1 MEEGKKEKSL
11 SGQSNDQGVQSR
23 LSRVSACVSNLASER
38 RKSSGGNSLR
48 VSLPQTRSASLRLF
62 SLVFCCGL
70 FAAVA
75 SVCGKLALDFH
86 SQAPLSR
93 LSLVLVDWLSP
104 LPGSSSPSCFASEEE
119 DGGAQSRDP
128 DRGEEEQ
135 SRDPEREEERPS
147 EGSPRTEKTGDACRG
162 QRGEA
167 SPSVARLPSSLLSLL
182 HAIWTNCFLGSCH
195 AEATR
200 ASLAG
205 DRNASTLLPSSPL
218 SSSSASEVF
227 SRRSNLSVSRPPSLC
242 EGVLLLPC
250 SLLLLLG
257 ILRVAP
263 LLLMALSNALL
274 LHCQFRALLE
284 SATAFVPSVLTFV
297 FNFLLSG
304 CFSVVVFGEAVSL
317 RWLAGAGAM
326 LTGVGLLMR
335 ATADEGTRKAGEKKV
350 RKID

>member
-1 MEEGKKEKSL
+1 MRQHRFIPEDFPLVSPWLACFHNQKKKNDTRTFRRWSLSRKEFQPKSWTDSSSVWCGIGLIRVYVYRGGSGKVCREKGEDARHLESEEG
-11 SGQSNDQGVQSR
+11 NP
-23 LSRVSACVSNLASER
+23 SA
-38 RKSSGGNSLR
+38 RKG
-48 VSLPQTRSASLRLF
+48 A
-62 SLVFCCGL
+62 
-70 FAAVA
+70 
-75 SVCGKLALDFH
+75 
-86 SQAPLSR
+86 APLSR

-128 DRGEEEQ
+128 D
-135 SRDPEREEERPS
+135 REEERPS

-263 LLLMALSNALL
+263 LLLMFLSNALL

>member
-1 MEEGKKEKSL
+1 MEEGKSEKSL

-23 LSRVSACVSNLASER
+23 LSRVSACVSNRASER

-48 VSLPQTRSASLRLF
+48 VSLPPTRPASFRLL

-75 SVCGKLALDFH
+75 SVSGKLALDFH

-93 LSLVLVDWLSP
+93 LSLVLVDWFSP
-104 LPGSSSPSCFASEEE
+104 LPRSSSPSCFASEQEE
-119 DGGAQSRDP
+119 GRPRARA

-135 SRDPEREEERPS
+135 SHAPEREEERPS
-147 EGSPRTEKTGDACRG
+147 EPAPRAEKAGDACRG
-162 QRGEA
+162 KRGED

-182 HAIWTNCFLGSCH
+182 HAIWTNCFVGSCH

-200 ASLAG
+200 DSLAG
-205 DRNASTLLPSSPL
+205 DRNESTDLPSSPL
-218 SSSSASEVF
+218 SSSSTSEFF
-227 SRRSNLSVSRPPSLC
+227 SPRSRLSAFRTPSLC

-250 SLLLLLG
+250 GLLLLLG
-257 ILRVAP
+257 ILRLALV
-263 LLLMALSNALL
+263 LLMVFSNTLL

-304 CFSVVVFGEAVSL
+304 FFSVVIFREAVSP

-335 ATADEGTRKAGEKKV
+335 ATADEGTRQAGEEKV
-350 RKID
+350 RKVD

>member
-128 DRGEEEQ
+128 DR
-135 SRDPEREEERPS
+135 EEERPS

-263 LLLMALSNALL
+263 LLLMFLSNALL